1 MESSRRDA
9 LRPFFEKADF
19 MEQRIADG
27 IEQNRKGTGNLR
39 FLLPDGSPLAN
50 ASVRVKQKT
59 HDFLYGANLFML
71 DEFDDRQKNEEYRRR
86 FRDAFNQATLPFYW
100 RDLEP
105 EEGMPR
111 YGLNS
116 AHIYRRPTPEL
127 CLRFCEEN
135 GITPKEHCLFYDPY
149 MPEWVPNDV
158 ASIKSALS
166 KHFAELASNFANRI
180 HGWEVI
186 NETLT
191 RYYRRGN
198 TTFYDDPEV
207 IEWCFKE
214 AEKFFPNNELI
225 INEAHP
231 FIWEFF
237 HGNRSAY
244 YMLIERALQKGAR
257 IDAIGLQYHMFHTLD
272 RYNELSQIYY
282 DPQRIFDVLDLYGS
296 FGKPIQI
303 TEVTIPAYSQN
314 AEDEEIQREIVRNVY
329 RMWFSHPTVEAIT
342 YWNLIDGFAAFA
354 KPGDMTAG
362 ENFYYG
368 GLLRYDF
375 TPKPAYFAVKDLFE
389 REFRTEEMIHTDDN
403 GYASFRGF
411 YGVYD
416 IEVDCLK
423 ETKHATYHLAKNQ
436 ISPKQMIL

>member
-1 MESSRRDA
+1 MESNRRDA

-111 YGLNS
+111 YSLNS
-116 AHIYRRPTPEL
+116 AHIYRRPSPEL

-389 REFRTEEMIHTDDN
+389 REFRTEEMIHTDGN

>member
-9 LRPFFEKADF
+9 LKPFLEKADF

-27 IEQNRKGTGNLR
+27 IERNRKGIGKLQI
-39 FLLPDGSPLAN
+39 LLPDGKPLAN
-50 ASVRVKQKT
+50 ASIRVKQKT

-71 DEFDDRQKNEEYRRR
+71 DEFDDGQKNEEYRKR
-86 FRDAFNQATLPFYW
+86 FREAFNQATLPFYW

-105 EEGMPR
+105 EEGKPR
-111 YGLNS
+111 YDLNS
-116 AHIYRRPTPEL
+116 THIYRRPTPEL
-127 CLRFCEEN
+127 CLGFCKEN

-166 KHFAELASNFANRI
+166 KHFAELAERFADRI

-198 TTFYDDPEV
+198 TAFYDDPEV
-207 IEWCFKE
+207 IEWCFGE
-214 AEKFFPNNELI
+214 AEKFFPDNELI

-244 YMLIERALQKGAR
+244 YMLIERALRKGAR
-257 IDAIGLQYHMFHTLD
+257 IDAVGLQYHMFHTLE
-272 RYNELSQIYY
+272 RYNELSQVYY

-314 AEDEEIQREIVRNVY
+314 ADDEEIQREIVRNVY
-329 RMWFSHPTVEAIT
+329 RMWFSHPNVEAIT

-389 REFRTEEMIHTDDN
+389 REFRTEEMIHTDGN

-416 IEVDCLK
+416 IEVDCQEK
-423 ETKHATYHLAKNQ
+423 TKHGTYHLAKNQ
-436 ISPKQMIL
+436 ISPKPMIL

>member
-1 MESSRRDA
+1 MEASRREA
-9 LRPFFEKADF
+9 LKPFLEKADF

-27 IEQNRKGTGNLR
+27 IERNRKGTGSLR
-39 FLLPDGSPLAN
+39 LLLPDGKPLAN

-314 AEDEEIQREIVRNVY
+314 ADDEEIQREIVRNVY

-389 REFRTEEMIHTDDN
+389 REFRTEEIIHTDGN

-416 IEVDCLK
+416 IEVDGQEK
-423 ETKHATYHLAKNQ
+423 TKHGTYHLAKNQ
-436 ISPKQMIL
+436 ISPKPMIL